1 MLQSVNAAQTFQEGA
16 KMREPI
22 VYVNG
27 NLVAASQ
34 ATISVFD
41 RGFRLGDAVFDTSR
55 TFRHRPYKL
64 REHLERLQ
72 RSMHFT
78 RLDLGMSLAELEA
91 ITLQVVEKNVP
102 LLAEHDDVW
111 IHQVVSRG
119 ALRVSGSP
127 TLVIM
132 TEPLPFAS
140 FARYYK
146 LGVSLITPSVRH
158 TPPQCV
164 EPRIKTVSRLNLVL
178 ADLEARQADP
188 DAYALLLD
196 LEGNITEYT
205 SGNFFIVRQGRLL
218 TPFER
223 SSLGGIARETV
234 LELAEELGIPTREAD
249 ITPYDACNADEA
261 FITST
266 SKSILPVR
274 QLNGIRIGT
283 RIPGPIT
290 KRLLDHW
297 SSRVEVDIVE
307 QALGHL
313 QPAERQELEALAE

>member
-1 MLQSVNAAQTFQEGA
+1 MLQSAHAVQTFWEGA

-27 NLVAASQ
+27 NFVAASQ

-72 RSMHFT
+72 RSLHVT
-78 RLDLGMSLAELEA
+78 RLDLDMSLAELEA
-91 ITLQVVEKNVP
+91 LTLQVVEKNVP

-146 LGVSLITPSVRH
+146 LGVPLITPSVRH

-218 TPFER
+218 TPCER

-266 SKSILPVR
+266 SKSILPVC

-283 RIPGPIT
+283 RVPGPIT
-290 KRLLDHW
+290 KRLLDYW

-307 QALGHL
+307 QALCHL
-313 QPAERQELEALAE
+313 PPAERQELDALAG

>member
-1 MLQSVNAAQTFQEGA
+1 
-16 KMREPI
+16 MREPI

-27 NLVAASQ
+27 NFVPASQ
-34 ATISVFD
+34 AAISVFD

-72 RSMHFT
+72 RSLHFT
-78 RLDLGMSLAELEA
+78 RLDLDMSLDEVEA
-91 ITLQVVEKNVP
+91 ITLQVVEKNIP

-119 ALRVSGSP
+119 PLRTSGSP
-127 TLVIM
+127 TLVVM

-146 LGVSLITPSVRH
+146 LGVSLITPSIRH

-178 ADLEARQADP
+178 ADLEARQADA

-196 LEGNITEYT
+196 LDGNITEYT

-234 LELAEELGIPTREAD
+234 LEFAEELGIPTREAD
-249 ITPYDACNADEA
+249 ITPYDACNAEEA

-266 SKSILPVR
+266 SKSILPVSR
-274 QLNGIRIGT
+274 LNGIRIGT
-283 RIPGPIT
+283 RIPGPVT
-290 KRLLDHW
+290 KRLLDYW

-307 QALGHL
+307 QALRHL